1 MNNTAHQE
9 RSELTTLLIADALAR
24 NGNLNRRAA
33 IQRCC
38 RRLRAQTKS
47 KRLYELFTGL
57 IESDNAV
64 AVVDDIYANM
74 VREGLL

>member
-1 MNNTAHQE
+1 MINTAHQE
-9 RSELTTLLIADALAR
+9 YSELTTLLIADGIARR
-24 NGNLNRRAA
+24 NGLNRRAA

-57 IESDNAV
+57 IESGNAV
-64 AVVDDIYANM
+64 PVVEGIYVNM

>member
-1 MNNTAHQE
+1 MINTAHQE
-9 RSELTTLLIADALAR
+9 LSELTTLLIADSIAR
-24 NGNLNRRAA
+24 NNGLNRRAA

-57 IESDNAV
+57 ISSNNAV
-64 AVVDDIYANM
+64 PVVEGIYSNM

>member
-1 MNNTAHQE
+1 MTNAAHQE
-9 RSELTTLLIADALAR
+9 YSELTTLLIADGIAR
-24 NGNLNRRAA
+24 KNGLNRRAA

-57 IESDNAV
+57 ISSNNAV
-64 AVVDDIYANM
+64 AVVEGIYVNM
-74 VREGLL
+74 VNEGLL

>member
-1 MNNTAHQE
+1 MTSIAHQE
-9 RSELTTLLIADALAR
+9 YSELTTLLIADGIAR
-24 NGNLNRRAA
+24 SNGLNRRAA

-57 IESDNAV
+57 ISSNNAV
-64 AVVDDIYANM
+64 AVVEGIYVNM
-74 VREGLL
+74 VDEGLL

>member
-1 MNNTAHQE
+1 MNAHQE
-9 RSELTTLLIADALAR
+9 HSELTTLLIADGIAR
-24 NGNLNRRAA
+24 NHGLNRRAA

-47 KRLYELFTGL
+47 KRLYELFAGL
-57 IESDNAV
+57 TASDKAV
-64 AVVDDIYANM
+64 AVVEDIYLNM

>member
-1 MNNTAHQE
+1 MTNTVWQE
-9 RSELTTLLIADALAR
+9 KSELTTLLIADGIAR
-24 NGNLNRRAA
+24 KHGLNRRAA

-38 RRLRAQTKS
+38 RRLRTQTKS

-57 IESDNAV
+57 IESDKAV
-64 AVVDDIYANM
+64 AVVEDIYANM